1 MKEKLWPVIAR
12 MLHANKRSIPNL
24 YVDIN
29 IRICEDFFTEL
40 IIQNTNEISIK
51 AAAALWRSLDQSDM
65 KMREAYN
72 QADLQSYINLMETLT
87 SLLKND
93 TL

>member
-12 MLHANKRSIPNL
+12 MLHANKRSISNL
-24 YVDIN
+24 YGYLN
-29 IRICEDFFTEL
+29 GKICENFVTEL

-51 AAAALWRSLDQSDM
+51 AAAALWRSLKQNDM
-65 KMREAYN
+65 KMREEWN
-72 QADLQSYINLMETLT
+72 RADIQSYNNLMEKLT